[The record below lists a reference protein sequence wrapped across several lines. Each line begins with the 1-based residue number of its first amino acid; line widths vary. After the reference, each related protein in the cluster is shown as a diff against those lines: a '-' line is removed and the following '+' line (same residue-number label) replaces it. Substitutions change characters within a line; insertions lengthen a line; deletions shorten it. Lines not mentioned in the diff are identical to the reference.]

1 MNNNILFLFIPGCL
15 EHDDLTETE
24 NNEQKSGKFYLL
36 IGIGMRVFVFDIE

>member
-1 MNNNILFLFIPGCL
+1 MSGCL

-24 NNEQKSGKFYLL
+24 NIEQKIGKLYLL